1 MQYYHP
7 YHYKRNNNE
16 QFRARNLEFS
26 DLWLEIK
33 GSRFESR
40 Q

>member
-7 YHYKRNNNE
+7 YHYKRNDNE
-16 QFRARNLEFS
+16 QLRPRKLEFS
-26 DLWLEIK
+26 DLRLEIK

-40 Q
+40 H